1 MLGRAGRISVGRP
14 RSGTGSASAVKGLP
28 GATSTKFLGQGLVNT
43 ADLPLYVCVF
53 MLGRATIFGSIA
65 PFGLAAYAAAKYAV
79 PRKLPAV
86 AIAVALGMLSQG
98 PQPETALRL
107 ALLLAASAMLG
118 RARITRQTAGALAV
132 FGLVLVGRGGLALLV
147 EGLNGY
153 VLTLVGFEAILA
165 AIMTTLFSYGLPVLT
180 AAKPWHVRSSPE
192 EISCAVVMLVSAVAG
207 VGDVQLGPVMLKN
220 VTAALITIGL
230 SHVGG
235 SGLGAATGATAG
247 VFAGVA
253 SQLIPASA
261 GAFAFGGLLSGAFR
275 VFGKAGAAVG
285 FFLGAT
291 GLLLQMATPAELAA
305 KAAEHVLAALLF
317 LVIPVSAFLSIAR
330 RLGLI
335 NSRTRA
341 AESEEV
347 AVRAAV
353 SNRLHEVGQAF
364 RELSRAFEPG
374 GTPPPSPEPDRYR
387 LFGTIACRVCE
398 TCSSYKLCWE
408 QDFQQTYR
416 GMYDLLTIAE
426 LNHGLKAEHV
436 PKQLQAHCSHLS
448 ELVSTINYLL
458 DLARLN
464 LSWQRRVDESRDVV
478 AAQLRGAS
486 KVIDGLA
493 QEVASREER
502 TTSPPSRTLHYEAG
516 MAKMAKRGSAV
527 CGDSVVAREL
537 ADGRLMVV
545 LSDGMGA
552 GTRAAVESKATVSLL
567 ERLLMSGF
575 DRETAVRTVN
585 SVLLLR
591 TSEEMFATV
600 DLLLVDLGSGRA
612 EFIKIGA
619 MPTFVRRGDTV
630 SVVKSEALPIGILS
644 QIHVECVERFLV
656 NGDLLVMTTDGLFS
670 GPRQGVNGEGWV
682 GGFLAKYRSAS
693 PKEIAERLVQR
704 CLGQQDEPDDDVT
717 VVVIRLLGAD
727 VSGLPDPAAVH

>member
-1 MLGRAGRISVGRP
+1 MLGRAGRIGVRRP
-14 RSGTGSASAVKGLP
+14 RNGIGSGSAVKGFP
-28 GATSTKFLGQGLVNT
+28 GVISATVLDQGLVNT
-43 ADLPLYVCVF
+43 ADLPLYACAF

-65 PFGLAAYAAAKYAV
+65 PFGLAVYAAARYAV
-79 PRKLPAV
+79 PRKLSGV
-86 AIAVALGMLSQG
+86 AIAVAMGMLSRG
-98 PQPETALRL
+98 PHPETALRL
-107 ALLLAASAMLG
+107 GLLLAASAMLG
-118 RARITRQTAGALAV
+118 RARVTRQTAGALAV
-132 FGLVLVGRGGLALLV
+132 FGLVLVGRGGLALLI

-165 AIMTTLFSYGLPVLT
+165 AIMTMLFSYGLPVLT
-180 AAKPWHVRSSPE
+180 ASKPWHVRSSPE
-192 EISCAVVMLVSAVAG
+192 EISCAVVMLVSTVAG

-220 VTAALITIGL
+220 VTAAFITAGL

-247 VFAGVA
+247 VIAGVA

-261 GAFAFGGLLSGAFR
+261 GAFAFGGILSGAFR

-291 GLLLQMATPAELAA
+291 GLLVQMASPAELAA
-305 KAAEHVLAALLF
+305 RAAEHGLAGVLF
-317 LVIPVSAFLSIAR
+317 LAMPVSVFSSIAR
-330 RLGLI
+330 RLGLA
-335 NSRTRA
+335 NSHMQA
-341 AESEEV
+341 AESEE
-347 AVRAAV
+347 AAIRAAV
-353 SNRLHEVGQAF
+353 SNRLHELSQAF

-374 GTPPPSPEPDRYR
+374 GTSHPSPEPDRYR
-387 LFGTIACRVCE
+387 LFGNIACRVCE

-416 GMYDLLTIAE
+416 GMYDLLSIAE

-436 PKQLQAHCSHLS
+436 PIKLRAHCSHLS

-464 LSWQRRVDESRDVV
+464 LSWQRRVDESREVV
-478 AAQLRGAS
+478 AAQLGGAS

-502 TTSPPSRTLHYEAG
+502 TTPPPSRTLHYEAG
-516 MAKMAKRGSAV
+516 MAKMAKRGSTV
-527 CGDSVVAREL
+527 SGDSVVAREL
-537 ADGRLMVV
+537 ADGRLLVV

-619 MPTFVRRGDTV
+619 MPTFVRRGDAV

-656 NGDLLVMTTDGLFS
+656 GGDVLVMTTDGLFS
-670 GPRQGVNGEGWV
+670 GSRQGVNGEGWV
-682 GGFLAKYRSAS
+682 SGFLAKYRSDN
-693 PKEIAERLVQR
+693 PKEIAEKLVQR

-717 VVVIRLLGAD
+717 VIVLRLKGAD
-727 VSGLPDPAAVH
+727 ILEDAMAVH

>member
-1 MLGRAGRISVGRP
+1 LD
-14 RSGTGSASAVKGLP
+14 
-28 GATSTKFLGQGLVNT
+28 QGLVNT
-43 ADLPLYVCVF
+43 ADLPLYACAF

-65 PFGLAAYAAAKYAV
+65 PFGLAAYAAARYAV

-86 AIAVALGMLSQG
+86 AIAVAMGMLSRG
-98 PQPETALRL
+98 PHPETALRL
-107 ALLLAASAMLG
+107 GLLLAASAMLG
-118 RARITRQTAGALAV
+118 RARVTSQTAGALAV
-132 FGLVLVGRGGLALLV
+132 FGLVLVGRGGLALLI

-165 AIMTTLFSYGLPVLT
+165 AIMTMLFSYGLPVLT
-180 AAKPWHVRSSPE
+180 ASKPWHVRSSPE
-192 EISCAVVMLVSAVAG
+192 EISCAVVMLVSTVAG

-220 VTAALITIGL
+220 VTAAFITAGL

-247 VFAGVA
+247 VIAGVA

-261 GAFAFGGLLSGAFR
+261 GAFAFGGILSGAFR

-291 GLLLQMATPAELAA
+291 GLLVQMASPAELAA
-305 KAAEHVLAALLF
+305 RAAEHGLAGVLF
-317 LVIPVSAFLSIAR
+317 LAMPVSVFFSIAR
-330 RLGLI
+330 RLGLA
-335 NSRTRA
+335 NSHMQA
-341 AESEEV
+341 AESEE
-347 AVRAAV
+347 AAIRAAV
-353 SNRLHEVGQAF
+353 SNRLHELSQAF

-387 LFGTIACRVCE
+387 LFGNIACRVCE

-416 GMYDLLTIAE
+416 GMYDLLSIAE

-436 PKQLQAHCSHLS
+436 PTKLRAHCSHLS

-464 LSWQRRVDESRDVV
+464 LSWQRRVDESREVV
-478 AAQLRGAS
+478 AAQLGGAS

-502 TTSPPSRTLHYEAG
+502 TTPPPSRTLHYEAG
-516 MAKMAKRGSAV
+516 MAKMAKRGSTV
-527 CGDSVVAREL
+527 SGDSVVAREL
-537 ADGRLMVV
+537 ADGRLLVV

-552 GTRAAVESKATVSLL
+552 GARAAVESKATVSLL

-619 MPTFVRRGDTV
+619 MPTFVRRGDAV

-656 NGDLLVMTTDGLFS
+656 GGDVLVMTTDGLFPGS
-670 GPRQGVNGEGWV
+670 RQGVSGEGWV
-682 GGFLAKYRSAS
+682 SGFLAKYRSDN
-693 PKEIAERLVQR
+693 PKEIAEKLVQR

-717 VVVIRLLGAD
+717 VIVLRLKGAD
-727 VSGLPDPAAVH
+727 ILEDAMAVH